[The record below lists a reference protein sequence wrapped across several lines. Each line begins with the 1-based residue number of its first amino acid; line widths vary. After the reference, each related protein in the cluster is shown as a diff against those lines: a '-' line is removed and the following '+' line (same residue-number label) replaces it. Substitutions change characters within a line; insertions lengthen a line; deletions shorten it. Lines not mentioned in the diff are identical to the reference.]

1 MIYHN
6 VATEYLSSIL
16 SAIAICDLAEKEL
29 ILCRQVS
36 SRLPGKFNMACSTLF
51 GGYYAGMK
59 DESLTWDAGLAAN
72 VGLTNTE
79 AEEIFIAGVEKRG
92 SAFQK
97 ELGTRVKLLKAE
109 FLALEVTGIVFAGTS
124 GVKKPLPKEIEEE
137 IKALGEEQKE
147 KVPEKRKYNDTG
159 LNALGRLLVKVWV
172 PEGPEEQEEPDTDLD
187 EFEIWVEMEVLQY
200 CFVGMHIE
208 AKVHQMSSGIIWIDS
223 VTVSWPIVT
232 W

>member
-6 VATEYLSSIL
+6 VAPEYLQSIL
-16 SAIAICDLAEKEL
+16 SAIVVCDLAEKEL

-51 GGYYAGMK
+51 GGYYSGMK
-59 DESLTWDAGLAAN
+59 DESLTWDAGLASG
-72 VGLTNTE
+72 VGLTNRE
-79 AEEIFIAGVEKRG
+79 AEDIFTAGIEKRG

-97 ELGTRVKLLKAE
+97 ELGLRAKLLKAE

-124 GVKKPLPKEIEEE
+124 GVKKPLPKKIEEE
-137 IKALGEEQKE
+137 IAALGEEQKE
-147 KVPEKRKYNDTG
+147 KPKYNDTG

-172 PEGPEEQEEPDTDLD
+172 AEGPEEQELPDTDLD
-187 EFEIWVEMEVLQY
+187 EFEVWVEMEVLQY

-208 AKVHQMSSGIIWIDS
+208 ARVHQMSSGIIWIDS
-223 VTVSWPIVT
+223 VTVSFVSTYSPT
-232 W
+232 G